1 MRLRQET
8 EKEQQR
14 LAEAKNAELEAKRRK
29 LQQEVEQKRKLRQQ
43 QQREREL
50 AAEDKKKAAARI
62 EEAEKK
68 RKDVERELKEKE
80 LQMQHQ
86 QQLKPQP
93 PKSTTTATTAT
104 VNNRSNRPEF
114 MKVPLKDDSDDG
126 EPKSSLS
133 RSHSSPN
140 IAKMFDD
147 DAAFSSGPL
156 SNAVRSARPNFSRT
170 NKPMSNAEISQ
181 ARNRDFQPIWSTSQ
195 VKGRTGLKNLGN
207 TCYMNSILQCL
218 SNFNILVTYFMD
230 DKYLKDINDTSETRG
245 NVAIEFAALV
255 RSLWSGMYKSIAP
268 VDFKKAIGRYRE
280 CFRGNEQQD
289 AHELLSTL
297 MGWLHNDTNEV
308 KSKVRN
314 FSFSK

>member
-86 QQLKPQP
+86 QQPKP
-93 PKSTTTATTAT
+93 PKSTTTTT

-170 NKPMSNAEISQ
+170 NKPMSSAEISQ

-308 KSKVRN
+308 KSKARN

>member
-80 LQMQHQ
+80 LQIQHQ
-86 QQLKPQP
+86 QQPQP
-93 PKSTTTATTAT
+93 PKSTTTTT

-297 MGWLHNDTNEV
+297 MGCLHNDTNEV